1 MTDGEAEDEIQ
12 FLRTVSTV
20 CVCVCDAA
28 VLMLRESPAS
38 VRFSALELLN
48 VGVRKPIARY
58 ERL

>member
-12 FLRTVSTV
+12 FLRTVST
-20 CVCVCDAA
+20 VCVCDAA

-38 VRFSALELLN
+38 VRFSALELFN